1 MRKAEAQVDEGVADE
16 SDSMNDTRQGFIG
29 PLLAQGGHHDKIMP
43 KAAEVPSIRCTGE
56 SRREELKRK
65 AQHLSRSTAETNAFC
80 TSRTLSQNDTRNVL
94 ETFCNVSLSFT
105 LCVLVHHSSFAAPI
119 HQACNTPLPLAP

>member
-1 MRKAEAQVDEGVADE
+1 MDEGVAD
-16 SDSMNDTRQGFIG
+16 DSLNDTRQGFIG

-65 AQHLSRSTAETNAFC
+65 AQHLSRSLAETNAFC

-94 ETFCNVSLSFT
+94 ETFCNVSSTLSV
-105 LCVLVHHSSFAAPI
+105 CVHHSSFAA
-119 HQACNTPLPLAP
+119 HNACNIPLPLAP